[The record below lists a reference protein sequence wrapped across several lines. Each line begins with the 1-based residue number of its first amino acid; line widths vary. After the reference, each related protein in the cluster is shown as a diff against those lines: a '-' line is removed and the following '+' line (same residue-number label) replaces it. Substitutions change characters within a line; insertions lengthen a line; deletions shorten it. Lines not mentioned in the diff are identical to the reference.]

1 MNIMKILEGVFFF
14 IVSPFLILGSVVTVY
29 FAIGIRLLIEIFLG
43 IVYLV
48 KLLAK
53 YLGLTQ

>member
-14 IVSPFLILGSVVTVY
+14 IVSPFLILGSVVIVY
-29 FAIGIRLLIEIFLG
+29 FAIVIRLLIEIFLG

>member
-1 MNIMKILEGVFFF
+1 MNIMKILEGEFFF
-14 IVSPFLILGSVVTVY
+14 IVSPFLILGSVVIVY
-29 FAIGIRLLIEIFLG
+29 FAIAVRLLIEIFLG

>member
-14 IVSPFLILGSVVTVY
+14 IVSPFLILGSVVIVY
-29 FAIGIRLLIEIFLG
+29 FAIVIRLLIEIFLG

-53 YLGLTQ
+53 YLHLTQ

>member
-14 IVSPFLILGSVVTVY
+14 IVSPFLILGSVVIVY
-29 FAIGIRLLIEIFLG
+29 FAIAVRLLIEIFLG

-53 YLGLTQ
+53 YLDLTQ

>member
-14 IVSPFLILGSVVTVY
+14 IVSPFLILGSVVIVY
-29 FAIGIRLLIEIFLG
+29 FAIAVRLLIEIFLG

>member
-14 IVSPFLILGSVVTVY
+14 IVSPFLILGSVVIVY
-29 FAIGIRLLIEIFLG
+29 FAIVIRLLIEIFLG
-43 IVYLV
+43 IAYLV

-53 YLGLTQ
+53 YLHLTQ

>member
-1 MNIMKILEGVFFF
+1 MKILEGVFFF
-14 IVSPFLILGSVVTVY
+14 IVSPFLILGSVVIVY
-29 FAIGIRLLIEIFLG
+29 FAIVIRLLIEIFLG

-53 YLGLTQ
+53 YLHLTQ

>member
-14 IVSPFLILGSVVTVY
+14 IISPFLILGSVVIVY
-29 FAIGIRLLIEIFLG
+29 FAIAVRLLIEIFLG